1 MPKKLTTD
9 EFIKKA
15 NQIHNNYYSYEQTNY
30 VDTNIMVDITCP
42 VHGVYKQKPKKHLHK
57 KRGCKKCADIKN
69 GAKKTK
75 TLDKFVQDARTIH
88 GNKYDYSQVD
98 YVNNNTQ
105 VSIICKSH
113 GVFLQTPHDHL
124 GNHGCTECQ
133 IELSADARRKP
144 LEQFIK
150 DAIAVHGD
158 TYDYSKVIYEKSD
171 KNVIIICP
179 KHKEFL
185 QTPCCHTNAHHGCP
199 LCQESK
205 GARKISNFLE
215 TENIEYKREKRFD
228 DCRHKRPLPFDFYLP
243 KYNICLEYDGEQ
255 HYFGWKGH
263 RDTLE
268 SIRFR
273 DNIKTN
279 YCKTKGINLLRI
291 PYTKFDEIEI
301 ILSSF
306 IKGLA

>member
-42 VHGVYKQKPKKHLHK
+42 VHGVYKQKPKK
-57 KRGCKKCADIKN
+57 
-69 GAKKTK
+69 
-75 TLDKFVQDARTIH
+75 
-88 GNKYDYSQVD
+88 
-98 YVNNNTQ
+98 
-105 VSIICKSH
+105 
-113 GVFLQTPHDHL
+113 
-124 GNHGCTECQ
+124 
-133 IELSADARRKP
+133 
-144 LEQFIK
+144 
-150 DAIAVHGD
+150 
-158 TYDYSKVIYEKSD
+158 
-171 KNVIIICP
+171 
-179 KHKEFL
+179 
-185 QTPCCHTNAHHGCP
+185 
-199 LCQESK
+199 
-205 GARKISNFLE
+205 
-215 TENIEYKREKRFD
+215 
-228 DCRHKRPLPFDFYLP
+228 
-243 KYNICLEYDGEQ
+243 